1 VRRFRAT
8 LEYDGT
14 EFSGWQLQPDAR
26 TVQGELEAALAG
38 VTGAPSRPTAAS
50 RTDAGVHARGQ
61 VVHFDSG
68 TRLSPT
74 ELRRA
79 LNSKLPRDVSVLEV
93 REAPADYHARHDAI
107 GKRYVYRIL
116 ARGSP
121 SPLRRRFVWHLR
133 QRLDLGAM
141 QAAAAG
147 LLGSHDFAAFRG
159 VPGGAPA
166 EDTERTLDRLEW
178 LRDEDELVLV
188 TEARSFLRHM
198 VRNLVGTL
206 VDVGAGRLA
215 AASIPAI
222 LASRDRSRAGPTAP
236 PHGLCLDRV
245 FQRQP
250 PGDPA

>member
-1 VRRFRAT
+1 MRRFRAT

-26 TVQGELEAALAG
+26 TVQGELEAALER
-38 VTGAPSRPTAAS
+38 VTGALSRPTAAS

-61 VVHFDSG
+61 VAHFDSD
-68 TRLSPT
+68 TRLSPL

-79 LNSKLPRDVSVLEV
+79 LNAELPRDAALLEL
-93 REAPADYHARHDAI
+93 REVPPSYHARRDAT

-133 QRLDLGAM
+133 QRLDLPGM
-141 QAAAAG
+141 QAASAA
-147 LLGSHDFAAFRG
+147 LLGRHDFAAFRG

-178 LRDEDELVLV
+178 LRDGDELVLV
-188 TEARSFLRHM
+188 AEARSFLRHM
-198 VRNLVGTL
+198 VRNVVGTL
-206 VDVGAGRLA
+206 VEVGAGRLA
-215 AASIPAI
+215 PASIPGI

-245 FQRQP
+245 FQP
-250 PGDPA
+250 PLPEDPA

>member
-1 VRRFRAT
+1 MRRFRAT

-26 TVQGELEAALAG
+26 TVQGELETALAR
-38 VTGAPSRPTAAS
+38 VTGAPARPTAAS

-61 VVHFDSG
+61 VAHFDSE
-68 TRLSPT
+68 TRLSST
-74 ELRRA
+74 EIRRA
-79 LNSKLPRDVSVLEV
+79 LNAELPRDVSALEV
-93 REAPADYHARHDAI
+93 REVPADYHARRDAV

-133 QRLDLGAM
+133 QRLDVSAM
-141 QAAAAG
+141 QLASAA

-159 VPGGAPA
+159 VPGGGPA
-166 EDTERTLDRLEW
+166 EDTERSLERLEW
-178 LRDEDELVLV
+178 LRDDDELVLV
-188 TEARSFLRHM
+188 AEARGFLRHM

-206 VDVGAGRLA
+206 VEVGSGRRA
-215 AASIPAI
+215 AASMAEI

-236 PHGLCLDRV
+236 SHGLCLDRV
-245 FQRQP
+245 FQPRL
-250 PGDPA
+250 PGDAA